1 MQQSKLVRGEFVKKI
16 LEEELKVKMLK
27 AQTQA
32 IAKRINFSASSR
44 LKDDRKVEVS
54 TNSSELD
61 GLAKFTHPGHERV
74 LDVNMRKL
82 HRGETGRDGRQL
94 KYWRSFRIHN
104 NFIWGHY
111 NRIAYRLMYGLTEE
125 LAKGIKNELE
135 GDL

>member
-1 MQQSKLVRGEFVKKI
+1 MTSKLVRGEFVKQV

-32 IAKRINFSASSR
+32 IAKRINFSSTSR
-44 LKDDRKVEVS
+44 LKDNRKVEV
-54 TNSSELD
+54 TANPSEMD
-61 GLAKFTHPGHERV
+61 GLAKFTHPGHERA
-74 LDVNMRKL
+74 LDINMRKL
-82 HRGETGRDGRQL
+82 HRGETGSDGRQL

-111 NRIAYRLMYGLTEE
+111 NRIAYRLMYGLTAEIAE
-125 LAKGIKNELE
+125 GIKKELE